1 MRFAHL
7 YEQIYLRP
15 WFITASAHHTIRALF
30 ERHALAPRGEDGLD
44 LSLFVNPRRPL
55 AIDEDGI
62 ATIHVQ
68 GPIGKNLSQLEQ
80 SCGATGIEQI
90 RSDYAEAR
98 TAGARGLLLHIDSP
112 GGTIT
117 GVPELAQLIA
127 AKPIPTVAYTED
139 LMASAAYYLAA
150 GADAIVA
157 TPSASVGSIG
167 VYIPWV
173 DSSVAIAAQGLKPDP
188 IVNTGGDLKAL
199 GFSGTLTAEQRA
211 YLQEEV
217 DQDFEVFKNHVL
229 AFRPG
234 IPADAMRGQTL
245 SGHAAHAAGLIDHL
259 GSLETAKTKL
269 REIINSKRKS

>member
-1 MRFAHL
+1 MRYAHL

-55 AIDEDGI
+55 AIDDDGI

-80 SCGATGIEQI
+80 SCGATGIEQV
-90 RSDYAEAR
+90 RSDYAA
-98 TAGARGLLLHIDSP
+98 AIAGGARGILLHFDSP

-117 GVPELAQLIA
+117 GVPELAQLIGQRTL
-127 AKPIPTVAYTED
+127 PTVAYTED
-139 LMASAAYYLAA
+139 LMASAAYYLAS
-150 GADAIVA
+150 GAHAIVA
-157 TPSASVGSIG
+157 TPSAAVGSIG

-188 IVNTGGDLKAL
+188 IVNQQGDLKAI
-199 GFSGTLTAEQRA
+199 GFSGSLTPEQRA
-211 YLQEEV
+211 YLQDEV
-217 DQDFEVFKNHVL
+217 EQDF
-229 AFRPG
+229 ATFRDHIRTYRTVPD
-234 IPADAMRGQTL
+234 DAMRGQTL
-245 SGHAAHAAGLIDHL
+245 SGHAALAAGLIDHL
-259 GSLETAKTKL
+259 GDLPTA
-269 REIINSKRKS
+269 REILLARLG